1 MPVGVVWY
9 VCARACDVCE
19 LCGVSCVVYVY
30 CVCVC
35 VCVCVMSDKYVHKEV
50 QKPQGNKKMS
60 HKKLK
65 GVYCHTSLS
74 RETRGN
80 GNAITH
86 PQPTFCFLVSSRG
99 GVQAINSRAVS

>member
-1 MPVGVVWY
+1 MW
-9 VCARACDVCE
+9 CE
-19 LCGVSCVVYVY
+19 LCGVCIL